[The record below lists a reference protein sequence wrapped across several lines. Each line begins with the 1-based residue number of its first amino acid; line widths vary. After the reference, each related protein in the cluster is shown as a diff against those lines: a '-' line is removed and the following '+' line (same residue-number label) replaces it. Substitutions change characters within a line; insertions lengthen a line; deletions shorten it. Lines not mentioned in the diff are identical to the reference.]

1 MDETIL
7 WDNNLEEREDY
18 QGEMQG
24 GATNLLN
31 TSHATEMYSDTLKSK
46 ELGDG
51 EETKKMTDTAPNT
64 TDTNYVNNRHPILPT
79 GDGSQATIA
88 KTRTPGG
95 RD

>member
-64 TDTNYVNNRHPILPT
+64 TNLAINAIDARRRLEKLRGTST
-79 GDGSQATIA
+79 G
-88 KTRTPGG
+88 
-95 RD
+95 